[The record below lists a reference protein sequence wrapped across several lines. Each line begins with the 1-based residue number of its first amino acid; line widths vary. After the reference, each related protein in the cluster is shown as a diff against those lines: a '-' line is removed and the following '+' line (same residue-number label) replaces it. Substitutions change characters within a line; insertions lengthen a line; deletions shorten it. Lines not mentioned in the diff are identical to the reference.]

1 MSISFNHLND
11 RQFKAVTFPDKSTLV
26 LAGAGSGK
34 TRVLT
39 YRIAYLLES
48 SMAKTSEILAV
59 TFTNKAAKEMVTR
72 LESLLPYDLRRMWVG
87 TFHGLC
93 HRILRAHAA
102 EAGLDP
108 KFQILDNSD
117 QLSLV
122 KRVMKARNVDPQRVQ
137 PKSLQNFINWS
148 KEHQFRPEQ
157 LNRDEVNQMF
167 RELYAS
173 YEDQCRR
180 ENVVDFAE
188 LILRTV
194 ELLERNALV
203 RSHYQSRFKYIL
215 VDEFQD
221 TNSLQYK
228 WLMLLSGASSGGKEP
243 PKNVVCAVG
252 DDDQSIYAFRGADV
266 TNMKRFIRDYQ
277 VAAPVRLEENYRSTS
292 TILDVANAV
301 ISHNEGRLG
310 KNLWTSGDA
319 GEKVVVRELETEEAE
334 ALWVKDEIEKNLSR
348 GFAYRDNAVLYRTNA
363 QSRAFEVVL
372 AQSGIPYRIYGGL
385 RFFDR
390 AEVKNVV
397 AYLRL
402 IANPNDDTSFLRVV
416 NLPTRG
422 IGAKSQEALA
432 DLARSRNCSLWAAM
446 HSEDPAAPAKI
457 KVFTSLI
464 SSMRTYISENRL
476 NLAEA
481 IEYVVNSS
489 GIKSLYAADPNRE
502 DREENMLELV
512 TAAAGYL
519 KTIGVDENAP
529 AMSVS
534 EVNDLTP
541 LEGFLSQ
548 ASLEPG
554 ETNEGDDMDMVQ
566 LMTIHAAKGLEFNQV
581 FIAGFEDGILP
592 HFGASSG
599 KEGEAKQKKAIEE
612 ERRLTY
618 VAVTRARKRL
628 CISYCRS
635 RFLFGDRH
643 YNDVSRFFEEIPS
656 ELIEHQPLPKE
667 KPASTFGFE
676 SKRGFDEFRKRPAS
690 SESSFSPAPKKSR
703 ETNKWGLA
711 GGDEVAHPKLG
722 RGRIIRIIGDLAE
735 IKFESRPKNAFFQ
748 MSIVGD
754 LLKKI

>member
-48 SMAKTSEILAV
+48 SMANTSEILAV

-173 YEDQCRR
+173 YEDQCRK

-228 WLMLLSGASSGGKEP
+228 WLMLLSGAASGGKEP

-277 VAAPVRLEENYRSTS
+277 VAAPIRLEENYRSTS

-319 GEKVVVRELETEEAE
+319 GEKVVVKELESEEAE
-334 ALWVKDEIEKNLSR
+334 ALWVKNEIEKNLSR
-348 GFAYRDNAVLYRTNA
+348 GFSYKDNAVLYRTNA

-422 IGAKSQEALA
+422 IGAKSQETLSE
-432 DLARSRNCSLWAAM
+432 LARSRNCSLWAAM
-446 HSEDPAAPAKI
+446 QSEDPAAPAKI
-457 KVFTSLI
+457 KVFTNLI
-464 SSMRTYISENRL
+464 SSMRSYIAENKL

-489 GIKSLYAADPNRE
+489 GIKNLYAADPNRE

-519 KTIGVDENAP
+519 KTIGINENAP
-529 AMSVS
+529 AMNVS

-554 ETNEGDDMDMVQ
+554 ETNESDDMDMVQ

-592 HFGASSG
+592 HFGASNG
-599 KEGEAKQKKAIEE
+599 KDGEAKQKKAVEE

-628 CISYCRS
+628 CISYCQS

-643 YNDVSRFFEEIPS
+643 YNDVSRFFDEIPS
-656 ELIEHQPLPKE
+656 ELIEHQTLPRQK
-667 KPASTFGFE
+667 KPSAFDFE
-676 SKRGFDEFRKRPAS
+676 SSSGFDDYKKRGAAS
-690 SESSFSPAPKKSR
+690 SSYSAAPKKAKV
-703 ETNKWGLA
+703 ENKWGLA
-711 GGDEVAHPKLG
+711 DGDDVVHPKLG

-748 MSIVGD
+748 MAIVGE